1 MLHWFLSL
9 STRVPVP
16 SMHSNGLSLSVPRIP
31 FRSAVARHT
40 GSLLSD
46 GNPVYSSAEFLN
58 MMTVST
64 GYPEQTRAPF
74 RRITPVFAC
83 SSSCGFQH
91 LAPERVL
98 WLVAELWTGH
108 CSCKVQAMPQLTLV
122 SKSFLS
128 SSLFPGS
135 TTVCSRHSSG
145 ALTRFWMRLLA
156 SQRALDRSRYL
167 FLRLPALQRA
177 LDRSRYLLL
186 RLPASQRALGSFRYL
201 LLRLLASQ
209 RALDR
214 SRYLLLRL
222 PALQRA
228 RDRSRHLQLWT
239 VELLLRLPASQ
250 RALDRSRVIAWSAA
264 SHGSPDSWLQS

>member
-16 SMHSNGLSLSVPRIP
+16 RMHSNGLSLNVPGNP
-31 FRSAVARHT
+31 LRSAVARHT

-46 GNPVYSSAEFLN
+46 GNPVNSSAEFLN

-64 GYPEQTRAPF
+64 GYPEQTRAPIQTYHTGLCVF
-74 RRITPVFAC
+74 LIVWVSTSGSRECPVVGRRALDRTLQLQGPGHAPVD
-83 SSSCGFQH
+83 
-91 LAPERVL
+91 
-98 WLVAELWTGH
+98 
-108 CSCKVQAMPQLTLV
+108 TL

-167 FLRLPALQRA
+167 FLRLPA
-177 LDRSRYLLL
+177 
-186 RLPASQRALGSFRYL
+186 SQRALGSFRYL
-201 LLRLLASQ
+201 LLRL
-209 RALDR
+209 
-214 SRYLLLRL
+214 
-222 PALQRA
+222 
-228 RDRSRHLQLWT
+228 
-239 VELLLRLPASQ
+239 PASP
-250 RALDRSRVIAWSAA
+250 RALDRSRVMHAWSAA
-264 SHGSPDSWLQS
+264 DSWLQS

>member
-64 GYPEQTRAPF
+64 GYPEQTRGSIQTFHTGLCVFLIMWVSTSGSREGPLVGRRALDRTLQLQGPGHAP
-74 RRITPVFAC
+74 VD
-83 SSSCGFQH
+83 
-91 LAPERVL
+91 
-98 WLVAELWTGH
+98 
-108 CSCKVQAMPQLTLV
+108 TL

-145 ALTRFWMRLLA
+145 ALTHFWMRLLA

-177 LDRSRYLLL
+177 RDRSRYLLL
-186 RLPASQRALGSFRYL
+186 RLPASQRAL
-201 LLRLLASQ
+201 
-209 RALDR
+209 
-214 SRYLLLRL
+214 
-222 PALQRA
+222 
-228 RDRSRHLQLWT
+228 
-239 VELLLRLPASQ
+239 
-250 RALDRSRVIAWSAA
+250 DRSRVMHAWSAA
-264 SHGSPDSWLQS
+264 SPWNTQSGFVASVIGLGSPLVPGFSFQTLICKWDYA